1 MIKSYGMKKKVIGVV
16 PLWDDEKESLWMLP
30 NYLDAII
37 SESALP
43 IVFPLT
49 TDEKDIKQLAS
60 MCDGILFT
68 GGHDVSP
75 SVYGEQKRDV
85 CGEPCA
91 ARDTMEG
98 ILLDICIQTQKPALG
113 ICRGIQFFNAYLG
126 GTLYQDLPTDFPSTV
141 EHHMS
146 APYDKYIHTVS
157 LIKETPLYDLLRVD
171 TLPVNSYHHQA
182 IANLSPKLK
191 PMAIAE
197 DGIVESV
204 YLPEHPFLWAV
215 QWHPEFL
222 YGCDEPS
229 KKIFREFL
237 RMIQ

>member
-1 MIKSYGMKKKVIGVV
+1 MKKKVIGVV

-98 ILLDICIQTQKPALG
+98 ILLDICIQAQMPALG

-157 LIKETPLYDLLRVD
+157 LIKDTPLYDLLRVD

-197 DGIVESV
+197 DGIVEAV

-229 KKIFREFL
+229 KKIFRAFL

>member
-1 MIKSYGMKKKVIGVV
+1 MKKKVIGVV

-98 ILLDICIQTQKPALG
+98 ILLDICIQTQMPALG

-197 DGIVESV
+197 DGIVEAV

-215 QWHPEFL
+215 Q
-222 YGCDEPS
+222 
-229 KKIFREFL
+229 
-237 RMIQ
+237 

>member
-1 MIKSYGMKKKVIGVV
+1 MKKKVIGVV

-85 CGEPCA
+85 CGEPCV

-98 ILLDICIQTQKPALG
+98 ILLDICIQTPMPSLG

-197 DGIVESV
+197 DGIVEAV

-229 KKIFREFL
+229 RKIFREFL

>member
-1 MIKSYGMKKKVIGVV
+1 MKKKVIGVV

-98 ILLDICIQTQKPALG
+98 ILLDICIQTQMPALG

-197 DGIVESV
+197 DGIVEAV

-229 KKIFREFL
+229 RKIFREFL

>member
-1 MIKSYGMKKKVIGVV
+1 MKKKIIGVV

-85 CGEPCA
+85 CGEPCV

-157 LIKETPLYDLLRVD
+157 LIKETPLYGLLRVD

-197 DGIVESV
+197 DGIVEAV

-229 KKIFREFL
+229 RKIFREFL

>member
-1 MIKSYGMKKKVIGVV
+1 MKKKVIGVV

-85 CGEPCA
+85 CGEPCT

-98 ILLDICIQTQKPALG
+98 ILLDICIQAQKPALG

-191 PMAIAE
+191 PMAITE
-197 DGIVESV
+197 DGIVEAV

-229 KKIFREFL
+229 RKIFREFL

>member
-1 MIKSYGMKKKVIGVV
+1 MKKKVIGVV

-98 ILLDICIQTQKPALG
+98 ILLDIFIRTQKPALG

-197 DGIVESV
+197 DGIVEAV

-229 KKIFREFL
+229 RKIFREFL
-237 RMIQ
+237 DAI

>member
-1 MIKSYGMKKKVIGVV
+1 MKKKIIGVV

-98 ILLDICIQTQKPALG
+98 ILLDICIQTPMPALG

-157 LIKETPLYDLLRVD
+157 LIKDTPLYDLLRVD

-197 DGIVESV
+197 DGIVEAV

-229 KKIFREFL
+229 RKIFREFL

>member
-1 MIKSYGMKKKVIGVV
+1 MKKKVIGVV

-30 NYLDAII
+30 NYLDAIL
-37 SESALP
+37 SENALP

-98 ILLDICIQTQKPALG
+98 ILLDICIQAQKPALG

-126 GTLYQDLPTDFPSTV
+126 GTLYQDLPTDSPSTV

-197 DGIVESV
+197 DGIVEAV

>member
-1 MIKSYGMKKKVIGVV
+1 MKKKVIGVV

-98 ILLDICIQTQKPALG
+98 ILLDICIQTPKPALG

-191 PMAIAE
+191 PMAITE
-197 DGIVESV
+197 DGIVEAV

-229 KKIFREFL
+229 RKIFREFL

>member
-1 MIKSYGMKKKVIGVV
+1 MKKKIIGVV

-98 ILLDICIQTQKPALG
+98 ILLDICIQAQMPALG

-157 LIKETPLYDLLRVD
+157 LIKDTPLYDLLRVD

-197 DGIVESV
+197 DGIVEAV

-229 KKIFREFL
+229 RKIFREFL

>member
-1 MIKSYGMKKKVIGVV
+1 MGKKVIGVV

-60 MCDGILFT
+60 MCDGFLFT

-197 DGIVESV
+197 DGIVEAV

-229 KKIFREFL
+229 RKIFRAFL

>member
-1 MIKSYGMKKKVIGVV
+1 
-16 PLWDDEKESLWMLP
+16 
-30 NYLDAII
+30 
-37 SESALP
+37 
-43 IVFPLT
+43 PLT
-49 TDEKDIKQLAS
+49 TDEKDIKQLVS

-85 CGEPCA
+85 CGEPCV

-98 ILLDICIQTQKPALG
+98 ILLDICIRTQKPALG

-157 LIKETPLYDLLRVD
+157 LIKDTPLYDLLRVD

-197 DGIVESV
+197 DGIVEAV

-237 RMIQ
+237 DAI